1 MKPRT
6 VLVLVV
12 LAVLSLAGG
21 WYLDIHSR
29 QAETSSLAA
38 GQPAFPDLAATL
50 ASAAR
55 IEISHQGSTVTLT
68 RHDDRWQVTQRADYP
83 AIPARVHALL
93 AGLAGLHLAEPR
105 TADPSF
111 YDKLG
116 VEDPARPAA
125 ASSLVRVLDAAGKPL
140 AALIVGQK
148 RPQSQPDLPDLIYV
162 RRPGEAQ
169 SWLAEGRLDVDADPQ
184 SWIDHDLFNIAH
196 DRVATVTVTRGDQ
209 HLVFARKGDAMT
221 LSEPA
226 EHPPLEQGALEQV
239 GRALEFV
246 SFSDVRPRAQMPGD
260 ALATTVVTTT
270 DGVTLTLALNTVPPP
285 KPVPGEKRAED
296 APPPSAALW
305 INATASGSNSAEV
318 DRLNRVL
325 SGWAYQVGAWKESG
339 LAPTLDDLKARPAP
353 HGPPPGGSPGALPGQ
368 PPMPLPAARP

>member
-21 WYLDIHSR
+21 WYLDIHGR
-29 QAETSSLAA
+29 QPESSSLAT
-38 GQPAFPDLAATL
+38 GQAAFPELAATL
-50 ASAAR
+50 ANAAR
-55 IEISHQGSTVTLT
+55 IEISHQGNAVTLT
-68 RHDDRWQVTQRADYP
+68 RHDDTWQVAQRAGYP

-93 AGLAGLHLAEPR
+93 AGLAGLRLAEPR
-105 TADPSF
+105 PADPAF

-140 AALIVGQK
+140 AALILGQK
-148 RPQSQPDLPDLIYV
+148 RPQSQPDLPDQFYV
-162 RRPGEAQ
+162 RRPGETQ
-169 SWLAEGRLDVDADPQ
+169 SWLAEGRLDTDADPQ
-184 SWIDHDLFNIAH
+184 SWIDHELFNIAH
-196 DRVATVTVTRGDQ
+196 DRIATVTVTRGDQ
-209 HLVFARKGDAMT
+209 HLAFARKGEAMT

-239 GRALEFV
+239 GRGLEFV
-246 SFSDVRPRAQMPGD
+246 SFSDVRPRAQMPGE

-270 DGVTLTLALNTVPPP
+270 DGITLTLALNTVPPP
-285 KPVPGEKRAED
+285 KPAPGEKRAED

-305 INATASGSNSAEV
+305 ISATASGSNSAEAE
-318 DRLNRVL
+318 RLNRTL
-325 SGWAYQVGAWKESG
+325 AGWAYQIGAWKESG
-339 LAPTLDDLKARPAP
+339 LAPTLDDLKLRAAPNGGPSATGPVRPP
-353 HGPPPGGSPGALPGQ
+353 MPPPGQ
-368 PPMPLPAARP
+368 P

>member
-21 WYLDIHSR
+21 WYLDVHGS
-29 QAETSSLAA
+29 QSESSSVTA
-38 GQPAFPDLAATL
+38 GQAAFPDLAAAL
-50 ASAAR
+50 ANAAR
-55 IEISHQGSTVTLT
+55 IEISHQGNAVTLT
-68 RHDDRWQVTQRADYP
+68 RHDDAWQVTQRADYP

-93 AGLAGLHLAEPR
+93 AGLAGLRLAEPR

-116 VEDPARPAA
+116 IEDPARPAA

-169 SWLAEGRLDVDADPQ
+169 SWLAEGRLDVEADPQ
-184 SWIDHDLFNIAH
+184 SWIDHELFNIAH
-196 DRVATVTVTRGDQ
+196 DRVETVTVTRGDQ
-209 HLVFARKGDAMT
+209 HLVFARKGEAMT

-226 EHPPLEQGALEQV
+226 DHPALEQGALEQV

-246 SFSDVRPRAQMPGD
+246 SFSDVKPRAQMPGD

-285 KPVPGEKRAED
+285 KPAPGEKRAED

-305 INATASGSNSAEV
+305 ISATASGSNSAEAG
-318 DRLNRVL
+318 RLNGIL
-325 SGWAYQVGAWKESG
+325 GGWAYQIGAWKESG
-339 LAPTLDDLKARPAP
+339 LAPTLDDLKQRAAP
-353 HGPPPGGSPGALPGQ
+353 HGGAPGTPPAR
-368 PPMPLPAARP
+368 PPMPPPAGQP